1 MPSTAAL
8 TRNRVILDMAAC
20 LFARRH
26 VLDSSSKWYI
36 HLRTDSSPQGGRDY
50 LVSEYDWC
58 KLGVSAPYVA
68 NMHVQQLLAEGRFG
82 IASRLLPLAII
93 GSRAGSAVHKGEQLL
108 RSLGLEAD
116 DLPLALNR
124 TPYTSM

>member
-1 MPSTAAL
+1 MLQSGLICVKALNVSPVPHWSLLMEELAVPSTAAL

-26 VLDSSSKWYI
+26 VLDSSSKWYL

-82 IASRLLPLAII
+82 IAS
-93 GSRAGSAVHKGEQLL
+93 
-108 RSLGLEAD
+108 
-116 DLPLALNR
+116 
-124 TPYTSM
+124 